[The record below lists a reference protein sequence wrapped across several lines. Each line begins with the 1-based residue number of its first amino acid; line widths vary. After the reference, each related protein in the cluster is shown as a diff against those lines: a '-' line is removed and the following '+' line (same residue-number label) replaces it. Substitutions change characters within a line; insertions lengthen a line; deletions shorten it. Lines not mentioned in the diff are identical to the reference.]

1 MKIALESA
9 TALVDQL
16 GISEQRQKLFETDVM
31 DPVFEKVK
39 QVQTK
44 QDVDGL
50 FPKLVTDTIS
60 FCDNERELLYFGM
73 VLGGIEETLN
83 DSAVKNGINN
93 SPDKAQFMKDMF
105 GVSANKTELKVSQ
118 LDDEHPI
125 PTLDENGLDEDG
137 YRILTD
143 EDVIPEQVTAQIAEL
158 REKGPIWVGIKQNV
172 PL

>member
-83 DSAVKNGINN
+83 DSAVDRK
-93 SPDKAQFMKDMF
+93 S
-105 GVSANKTELKVSQ
+105 VV
-118 LDDEHPI
+118 
-125 PTLDENGLDEDG
+125 
-137 YRILTD
+137 
-143 EDVIPEQVTAQIAEL
+143 
-158 REKGPIWVGIKQNV
+158 
-172 PL
+172 